1 MAEKG
6 RTIVQIKIAKLIV
19 AKCVER
25 KGRDLEGIVIPCNL
39 CDKTFRSR
47 NGFRLHVLFTL
58 RSRDSLIHHKRQTCF
73 SH

>member
-6 RTIVQIKIAKLIV
+6 RTIVQIKIAKLIG

-25 KGRDLEGIVIPCNL
+25 KGRNLEGIVIPCNL

-47 NGFRLHVLFTL
+47 NGFRLHRRHNKNYLICDFFFIFF
-58 RSRDSLIHHKRQTCF
+58 SL
-73 SH
+73 